1 MTRIVRHAFSVLTLT
16 RIVRHAF
23 NANGVL
29 FEQSGY
35 PWAVNICSTSCWG
48 PFFISSMFL
57 WCCEAIISF
66 TERQKY
72 AHKYLNQILYSI
84 SQT

>member
-23 NANGVL
+23 NAIGVL

-57 WCCEAIISF
+57 WCCEAIIRF

-72 AHKYLNQILYSI
+72 AHKLI
-84 SQT
+84 